1 MLLGLLEALV
11 SVTTIGSVQLSTYR
25 DVFSFGILAILL
37 IVRPTGLFGRLVE
50 EKL

>member
-1 MLLGLLEALV
+1 V
-11 SVTTIGSVQLSTYR
+11 SVTTIGSVQLSTYP

-37 IVRPTGLFGRLVE
+37 IVRATGLFGRMVE

>member
-1 MLLGLLEALV
+1 
-11 SVTTIGSVQLSTYR
+11 
-25 DVFSFGILAILL
+25 VFSFGVLAILL